1 MATVEATS
9 RRIRAAAVS
18 HMSDRPP
25 DASEFRRPQTRLENA
40 REVGRTMLILGM
52 IAIGI
57 VALRYVLNIGY
68 GFLH

>member
-18 HMSDRPP
+18 LNSDQRGG
-25 DASEFRRPQTRLENA
+25 ASEFRRPQTRLENA

-52 IAIGI
+52 IAIAI